1 MGVRA
6 PSAYPLGMAPS
17 TDDAASL
24 AGLLAEDDRLRVFA
38 ALVLGSTNTWDV
50 EEVTGLDS
58 KRVVRALERLTSGG
72 LVEAAPAG
80 GLRARTD
87 RFKAAAR
94 RAAADRPQFD
104 AKEIG
109 ATPEQAEVLRNFLV
123 DGRLTSIPAQ
133 RAKRRVVLD
142 FLSQQFEPGQ
152 AYPERDVNMKLGLY
166 HRDYAAL
173 RRYLVDEEFL
183 ERRDNFYWRIGGS
196 YDPDSPDP

>member
-1 MGVRA
+1 
-6 PSAYPLGMAPS
+6 MAPS

-38 ALVLGSTNTWDV
+38 ALVLGSTSAGDV
-50 EEVTGLDS
+50 EEVTGLDHQ
-58 KRVVRALERLTSGG
+58 RVVRALERLTSGG

-80 GLRARTD
+80 GLRARTE

-94 RAAADRPQFD
+94 RAAAARPQFD

-133 RAKRRVVLD
+133 RSKRRVVLD

-183 ERRDNFYWRIGGS
+183 ERRDGFYWRGGGAL
-196 YDPDSPDP
+196 PPQETPPRAGCNRA

>member
-1 MGVRA
+1 
-6 PSAYPLGMAPS
+6 MAPP

-38 ALVLGSTNTWDV
+38 ALVLGSTDVWAV
-50 EEVTGLDS
+50 EEVTGLDH
-58 KRVVRALERLTSGG
+58 KRVIRALERLTSGG
-72 LVEAAPAG
+72 LVENAPAG
-80 GLRARTD
+80 GLRVRTD

-94 RAAADRPQFD
+94 QAAAARPQFD

-166 HRDYAAL
+166 HQDYAAL

-183 ERRDNFYWRIGGS
+183 ERRDGFYWRVGGTF
-196 YDPDSPDP
+196 DLD